1 MASSPQSGAPQSER
15 VTFLTSRQQKAALDA
30 FAASRGESVGNVVRE
45 ATARYMAQP
54 AGDEDSDEARE
65 LAAIVA
71 LLVEA
76 LPEMQAS
83 LDRTIAKTTAS
94 MDEID
99 RMLREAG
106 IRK

>member
-1 MASSPQSGAPQSER
+1 MATSPQSGAPQSER

-45 ATARYMAQP
+45 ATARYMAEPQ
-54 AGDEDSDEARE
+54 DSAEEAE

-71 LLVEA
+71 HLVDA
-76 LPEMQAS
+76 LPAMQAS
-83 LDRTIAKTTAS
+83 LDRSIAKTKAS
-94 MDEID
+94 MDEVD

>member
-1 MASSPQSGAPQSER
+1 MATSLQSGAPQSER

-30 FAASRGESVGNVVRE
+30 FAASRGESVGSVVRE
-45 ATARYMAQP
+45 ATARFMAQP
-54 AGDEDSDEARE
+54 ADGRDSDEERE

-71 LLVEA
+71 QLVEA

-83 LDRTIAKTTAS
+83 LDRSARMLHDSA
-94 MDEID
+94 DEVD
-99 RMLREAG
+99 RMMREAG

>member
-1 MASSPQSGAPQSER
+1 MASAPQSER

-30 FAASRGESVGNVVRE
+30 FASSRGESVGNVVRE

-54 AGDEDSDEARE
+54 EDSAEANAEEAE

-71 LLVEA
+71 HLVDA
-76 LPEMQAS
+76 LPAMQAS
-83 LDRTIAKTTAS
+83 LDRSIRTIEDTNA
-94 MDEID
+94 EVD

>member
-1 MASSPQSGAPQSER
+1 MASSPQSER

-45 ATARYMAQP
+45 ATARYMAQSETS
-54 AGDEDSDEARE
+54 ADDNAEEAE

-71 LLVEA
+71 YLVDA
-76 LPEMQAS
+76 LPAMQAS
-83 LDRTIAKTTAS
+83 LDRTIAKTKAS
-94 MDEID
+94 MDEVD

>member
-1 MASSPQSGAPQSER
+1 MASSPQSER

-30 FAASRGESVGNVVRE
+30 FAASRGESVGSVVRE

-54 AGDEDSDEARE
+54 ADDEDSDEARE
-65 LAAIVA
+65 LAAIVVQ
-71 LLVEA
+71 LVEA

-83 LDRTIAKTTAS
+83 LDRTIAKTT
-94 MDEID
+94 DTLD
-99 RMLREAG
+99 RVERKLREAG